1 MSDEVYLDAFSA
13 WLVSL
18 GQDANTLAEAMQG
31 EVGAGAEAL
40 VGGLNYLFKSLDLIP
55 DGIEDLGYLD
65 DAFVMRLAAKHA
77 QDAGVQHPGV
87 AVLAGQASTLQS
99 FLGGA
104 DYARLDAYVSST
116 RATSVRGRSPGQI
129 LSDEGIRSSFLG
141 ELSGWTAQYEPPS
154 FSKQPRTLV
163 KLRSFLSAKLP

>member
-1 MSDEVYLDAFSA
+1 MSDEVYLDAFAA
-13 WLVSL
+13 WLGTL
-18 GQDANTLAEAMQG
+18 AHDANTLAAAMDG
-31 EVGAGAEAL
+31 GVGAESEAL

-65 DAFVMRLAAKHA
+65 DAFVMRVAAKHA
-77 QDAGVQHPGV
+77 KEAGVQHVGV
-87 AVLAGQASTLQS
+87 AALAQQASTIES
-99 FLGGA
+99 FLGA

-116 RATSVRGRSPGQI
+116 RAGSVRGRTPEQI
-129 LSDEGIRSSFLG
+129 LTDEGIRSSFLG
-141 ELSGWTAQYEPPS
+141 ELSGWAAQYQAPS